1 MINLGIKY
9 EGFKNTG
16 ASLNQS
22 MNVAPGYSTER
33 EPGYPKNINTGIKAI
48 NTTTYHDS
56 SYNYLNKSVNNTN
69 TVSPP
74 LNQIKTNTIDGET
87 QGRSKYSGIKII
99 SSSGNQASKG
109 R

>member
-1 MINLGIKY
+1 
-9 EGFKNTG
+9 
-16 ASLNQS
+16 

-33 EPGYPKNINTGIKAI
+33 EPGYPKATNTGIKAI

-56 SYNYLNKSVNNTN
+56 SYNYLNKSVNNAN

-74 LNQIKTNTIDGET
+74 LNQIKTNTIDSES

-99 SSSGNQASKG
+99 STSGNQASKG